1 MRKQSY
7 AILAGTL
14 FVAVA
19 LLALPGQLDA
29 EQAPIVLTPGEVEVM
44 GEGGSG
50 WLGVTIAEV
59 TAEKAKGLKLPAERG
74 VIVADVETD
83 GPAAKAGLKANDVI
97 TEYNGE
103 RVEGAAQFRR
113 LIRETPAGRI
123 VQLTIWRD
131 GRSQSISA
139 QLGNHRDHMEG
150 HFHALRPP
158 RDFDFHFEMP
168 DIPGTFL
175 AMSSPRLGVS
185 AEDLSGQLGNYFGA
199 PDGEGIL
206 VREVLPGTP
215 AEKAGLKAG
224 DVITKLDGERV
235 RNVGELRG
243 KIREKRDQKTVN
255 LTVLRK
261 GAETS
266 LNVEVEQPQA
276 PERKKVISR
285 RTTI

>member
-7 AILAGTL
+7 PILAGTV

-19 LLALPGQLDA
+19 LLGLPGRLA
-29 EQAPIVLTPGEVEVM
+29 AAQAAIVLTPGELDVM
-44 GEGGSG
+44 GEGGGG
-50 WLGVTIAEV
+50 WLGVTVAEV
-59 TAEKAKGLKLPAERG
+59 TAEKAKQLKLPAERG
-74 VIVADVETD
+74 VIVADVGAD

-113 LIRETPAGRI
+113 LIRETPAGRT
-123 VQLTIWRD
+123 VELTIWRD
-131 GRSQSISA
+131 GRSQKVSA
-139 QLGNHRDHMEG
+139 QLGNLRDHLE
-150 HFHALRPP
+150 HHIRAERLP

-168 DIPGTFL
+168 DIPGNFF

-199 PDGEGIL
+199 PDGEAVL

-235 RNVGELRG
+235 RNVSELRE
-243 KIREKRDQKTVN
+243 KMREKRGQKTVS

-285 RTTI
+285 RITI